1 MKKEIKISY
10 LNRQGVRRDLSPVPK
25 LVLASHILEKYG
37 FSIGD
42 KVLVKYSQNKII
54 IIKK

>member
-10 LNRQGVRRDLSPVPK
+10 LNRQGIGRDLPPVPK

-37 FSIGD
+37 FSIGEN
-42 KVLVKYSQNKII
+42 VLVEYSPNQII